1 MTVIDMN
8 ESPNTTASGVVE
20 ELKASGALDEL
31 FARIDS
37 GDIELTGDGG
47 LMPMPIKETLE
58 RGLQPEMTTHLGYG
72 TGDRDAKTTGAY
84 QLCARTEVEPGSGL
98 AEHLKGVGRADAHSQ
113 ASVRDQHPGSS
124 VGLRAFVGDHR
135 VLVLASVGDKEI
147 VGIGAGEFG

>member
-1 MTVIDMN
+1 MTVINMN
-8 ESPNTTASGVVE
+8 ESRNTTASGVVE

-58 RGLQPEMTTHLGYG
+58 RGLQTEMTTHLGYG
-72 TGDRDAKTTGAY
+72 PGDRDAKTTGAY
-84 QLCARTEVEPGSGL
+84 QLCARTKVKSGSGL
-98 AEHLKGVGRADAHSQ
+98 AEHLEGIGYANAHSQ
-113 ASVRDQHPGSS
+113 ASVRDHYPGSG
-124 VGLRAFVGDHR
+124 VGLGAFVGDDR